1 MFYFST
7 IITQLFFSKYPS
19 LEKYY
24 KFTEIDSSK
33 QQNPDA
39 HCKVIQKIIFTGN
52 LEQDVNTIMLFI
64 IEEP

>member
-7 IITQLFFSKYPS
+7 IITQLFFSKYLS

-24 KFTEIDSSK
+24 KFTEIDLSK
-33 QQNPDA
+33 QQNLDA
-39 HCKVIQKIIFTGN
+39 HCKVIQKINFTGN

>member
-7 IITQLFFSKYPS
+7 IITQLFFSKYSS

-24 KFTEIDSSK
+24 KFTKIDLSK

-39 HCKVIQKIIFTGN
+39 HCKVIQKINFTGN